1 MLRPIQFPSTLRPP
15 QPPGF
20 RGEGGLRSQLGL
32 ELGPTARVGGAEATG
47 KSGAP
52 TAPSML
58 DLLVDQASQVNEMQH
73 DADSMVH
80 EMLTGGNVQSA
91 EVLTAVQKADMAFRT
106 MLQVR
111 NKLLEAYR
119 EIMQMQV

>member
-15 QPPGF
+15 ESLAVRPEWSLRLNPSGRLVGPQD
-20 RGEGGLRSQLGL
+20 EGN
-32 ELGPTARVGGAEATG
+32 TA
-47 KSGAP
+47 AP

-58 DLLVDQASQVNEMQH
+58 DLLIDKAGEVNEMQH
-73 DADSMVH
+73 RADGMVH
-80 EMLTGGNVQSA
+80 EMLTGGDVQPA